1 MPRPIPSLRRTAA
14 ASLGGGLL
22 LLLGCLAAAPAAL
35 GEGPGFGADPFTR
48 ERSLERTVESGVR
61 AVRIGLPALGIEI
74 LGPLVE
80 DARLPPDRREQALS
94 ALLEAMIQV
103 ERPAEAILLLRD
115 HGNRRD
121 PAHRLRWAM
130 AEFLLGNTYR
140 ARSWLRGVTEAN
152 LSGGDRPWLFL
163 LEGLLAD
170 REGDVS
176 ASTEWF
182 EKAEEAAPSPFLRD
196 TFRSIRSRL
205 AILRG
210 EVDEETVRTLK
221 NQFDTAVSTSLR
233 VQLAREYALVQMGLG
248 HTEEAVS
255 FLEKFIEETDAD
267 DTSVADEILLPLAV
281 FRGLSTPE
289 GRATLWEILR
299 DGDDRASLRIALS
312 LLLRQIDEVSPS
324 QPETLGSI
332 IEARPEHP
340 IRDRLLF
347 ARVELLSR
355 NGRHEDALSELD
367 DLLEEY
373 PGTPVRQAA
382 RLSQAFLAWKQ
393 NPPQYRTAATR
404 LLAVVPDLPKP
415 ERPFYYRLAGDLYFQ
430 NGDFGSA
437 AAAYRDSWAL
447 EASPVTAFQLVLAL
461 LEDGETE
468 AALDWTRENLDDE
481 RAVPPE
487 AVHRIDWNLARA
499 LLRDDLPDAALEKVR
514 EVLGDPD
521 LPLSTGRNFAWLEAY
536 ILSILGR
543 DGEAL
548 GRVDALLADL
558 SPPDAAPPGDGT
570 DGGEPEGKPTDAE
583 GDADAKG
590 DADGNADAEGEADT
604 GPARSGAPAGGE
616 TAAGSPPPIPEEG
629 GPDAAREGFR
639 QAEAGDPG
647 EGSNDSLIAQTLLLK
662 GEILFKA
669 GRPEEAMEVMGDLRE
684 RFPDRRASML
694 SNLFEARYFAGR
706 DLTGEAQIRLVN
718 LADRFPDSGY
728 APIALFEAAIIA
740 ESRGTE
746 ESIGEAVRLLEDL
759 VARFPDHPLAFH
771 ALIKEGEILRSIGD
785 FSSARL
791 VFRNTA
797 NRFSSHP
804 LRYLAEIGDA
814 ETVLANP
821 DAPTGELL
829 DSAATLA
836 RISSVP
842 DVPAAVL
849 LESQLKRA
857 EALRRAGQP
866 GSARRALWEAV
877 EPRLADRNPD
887 DASLAFW
894 LSKALLELSRW
905 SDEDGQPA
913 EAARFLTIID
923 RQNLPGKDLA
933 LAKLRA
939 RAPLPP
945 ES

>member
-1 MPRPIPSLRRTAA
+1 MARPFPISFRAPA
-14 ASLGGGLL
+14 ASVFGGLL
-22 LLLGCLAAAPAAL
+22 LVLGWLAAASTTA
-35 GEGPGFGADPFTR
+35 GEAPDFGADPFPQ
-48 ERSLERTVESGVR
+48 ERALERTLESGVR
-61 AVRIGLPALGIEI
+61 AVRLGLPALGIEI
-74 LGPLVE
+74 LTPLVE
-80 DARLPPDRREQALS
+80 DDRLPADRREEALS

-103 ERPAEAILLLRD
+103 ERPAEAILLLREQ
-115 HGNRRD
+115 GNRRD

-140 ARSWLRGVTEAN
+140 ARSWLRGVTDAN
-152 LSGGDRPWLFL
+152 LSGEDRPWLFL

-170 REGDVS
+170 REGDGT

-210 EVDEETVRTLK
+210 EVDEETVLTLK
-221 NQFDTAVSTSLR
+221 SQFDAAVSTSLR
-233 VQLAREYALVQMGLG
+233 LQLAREYALVQMGLG
-248 HTEEAVS
+248 NTAEAVS
-255 FLEKFIEETDAD
+255 FLEEFIEETDAD
-267 DTSVADEILLPLAV
+267 DSSVADEILLPLAV

-299 DGDDRASLRIALS
+299 DGDDRNSLRIALS
-312 LLLRQIDEVSPS
+312 LLLGQIGEVSAS
-324 QPETLGSI
+324 QPETLGAI

-347 ARVELLSR
+347 ARVELLAR
-355 NGRHEDALSELD
+355 AGRHEDALEALD
-367 DLLEEY
+367 SLLEDY
-373 PGTPVRQAA
+373 PGTSVRQAA

-393 NPPQYRTAATR
+393 TPPQYRTAATR
-404 LLAVVPDLPKP
+404 LLAVVPDLPEP

-430 NGDFGSA
+430 NGDFDSA
-437 AAAYRDSWAL
+437 AAAYRDSWGL

-461 LEDGETE
+461 LENGETE
-468 AALDWTRENLDDE
+468 TALTWTRENLDDE

-499 LLRDDLPDAALEKVR
+499 LLRDNLPEAALGKAR
-514 EVLGDPD
+514 EVLNDPD
-521 LPLSTGRNFAWLEAY
+521 LPPSTARNYAWLEAY

-558 SPPDAAPPGDGT
+558 SPPDAPPEEEEGENEEREEAETEEPPDGESARRDAPADEETTAVAPPPLPED
-570 DGGEPEGKPTDAE
+570 GEPAAAPEDFR
-583 GDADAKG
+583 
-590 DADGNADAEGEADT
+590 EADDD
-604 GPARSGAPAGGE
+604 
-616 TAAGSPPPIPEEG
+616 GS
-629 GPDAAREGFR
+629 
-639 QAEAGDPG
+639 G

-669 GRPEEAMEVMGDLRE
+669 GRPEEAMEVMSDLRE
-684 RFPDRRASML
+684 RFPERRASVL
-694 SNLFEARYFAGR
+694 SYLFEARYFAGR

-718 LADRFPDSGY
+718 LADRFPDSDY

-746 ESIGEAVRLLEDL
+746 ESIGEAVRLLENL

-771 ALIKEGEILRSIGD
+771 SLIKEGEILRSLGD

-804 LRYLAEIGDA
+804 LRYLAEIGGA

-821 DAPTGELL
+821 DAPVGELL

-836 RISSVP
+836 RITTVP
-842 DVPAAVL
+842 GVPASVL

-857 EALRRAGQP
+857 EALRRAGQDD
-866 GSARRALWEAV
+866 SARRTLWEAV
-877 EPRLADRNPD
+877 EPLLADRNPE

-894 LSKALLELSRW
+894 LSKSLLELSRW

-913 EAARFLTIID
+913 EATRLLTIID
-923 RQNLPGKDLA
+923 RQNLPGKELA
-933 LAKLRA
+933 LARLRS